1 MESNKTRIST
11 NLTEKNKMDMDR
23 EYVKK
28 IQRSITRRVLQ
39 WNQQGQRR
47 TARPKNTWE
56 TGVEQEMKEA
66 HYMGHSGDNSSRP
79 RAMEAARWWPHWPM
93 LHYRSNKGI
102 SHVSQ
107 VSK

>member
-1 MESNKTRIST
+1 
-11 NLTEKNKMDMDR
+11 
-23 EYVKK
+23 
-28 IQRSITRRVLQ
+28 
-39 WNQQGQRR
+39 
-47 TARPKNTWE
+47 
-56 TGVEQEMKEA
+56 
-66 HYMGHSGDNSSRP
+66 MGHSGDNSSRP